1 MGMTSLCDLSYYS
14 IRKQEKTR
22 TFLVE
27 ETGKMCYHRKKNPQ
41 EEMRMNLNA
50 FMPTKLVTGAGCVRA
65 SGKEL
70 AKLGKVC
77 LIVTGKHSAKVN
89 GALQDVTDTL
99 AANGQTWVLY
109 DEIGQNPR
117 LTDCM
122 AAAKLAAE
130 AHADFVLGIGGGSA
144 LDAAKCIA
152 VLAANPGL
160 TQAQL
165 YAFDWANAPL
175 KIVAVGTTAGTG
187 SEVTKVSVI
196 TTPEGRKKSFHHEAI
211 FPTLALGDPSYTL
224 SLPPMVTRAT
234 MVDVLAHCAE
244 SFFSRAANH
253 ISRVY
258 AVEGI
263 RLLLP
268 VFRMM
273 AERGFDNLD
282 YATRETLYFA
292 SIYGGLAINVTGT
305 CFPHTMGYLLTEAF
319 GIPHGTACAVFQKD
333 FYEYNKSVVP
343 GLAAEYLERI
353 GCSEAEYLSLI
364 EKLTPP
370 CHVTMEEACIAEAH
384 SRWIHNGSI
393 EKCQGVFDADMA
405 DEILRRKFGA

>member
-1 MGMTSLCDLSYYS
+1 MTLNSY
-14 IRKQEKTR
+14 
-22 TFLVE
+22 
-27 ETGKMCYHRKKNPQ
+27 
-41 EEMRMNLNA
+41 
-50 FMPTKLVTGAGCVRA
+50 MPVKLVTGAGCVRGSA
-65 SGKEL
+65 KEL
-70 AKLGKVC
+70 AKLGKNC
-77 LIVTGKHSAKVN
+77 LIVTGKTSAKAS

-99 AANGQTWVLY
+99 ERNAQGWVLF
-109 DEIGQNPR
+109 DGIGQNPR

-122 AAAKLAAE
+122 EAAKMAIAAG
-130 AHADFVLGIGGGSA
+130 ADFVLGIGGGSA

-165 YAFDWANAPL
+165 YAFEWPNAPL

-196 TTPEGRKKSFHHEAI
+196 TTPDGRKKSFHHEAI
-211 FPTLALGDPSYTL
+211 FPTLALGDPNYTMT
-224 SLPPMVTRAT
+224 LPPMVTRST

-244 SFFSRAANH
+244 SFFSRTANH
-253 ISRVY
+253 ISRCY

-268 VFRMM
+268 VFRAF
-273 AERGFDNLD
+273 AEHGCDHPD
-282 YATRETLYFA
+282 YDTRERLYSA

-319 GIPHGTACAVFQKD
+319 GIPHGTACAVFQKE
-333 FYEYNKSVVP
+333 FYEYNKGVVP
-343 GLAAEYLERI
+343 ALAAEYLDRI
-353 GCSEAEYLSLI
+353 GCSEEEYFDLI

-370 CHVTMEEACIAEAH
+370 CEITMLEPQIAEAH
-384 SRWIHNGSI
+384 SRWVNNGSMA
-393 EKCQGVFDADMA
+393 KCQGVFSADMA
-405 DEILRRKFGA
+405 DNILRQKFLMK

>member
-1 MGMTSLCDLSYYS
+1 
-14 IRKQEKTR
+14 
-22 TFLVE
+22 
-27 ETGKMCYHRKKNPQ
+27 
-41 EEMRMNLNA
+41 MNLTS
-50 FMPTKLVTGAGCVRA
+50 FMPVKLVTGAGCVRNSA
-65 SGKEL
+65 KEL
-70 AKLGKVC
+70 AKLGKTC
-77 LIVTGKHSAKVN
+77 LIVTGRTSARLC

-99 AANGQTWVLY
+99 ESNGQSWILF
-109 DEIGQNPR
+109 DGIGQNPR

-122 AAAKLAAE
+122 VAAE
-130 AHADFVLGIGGGSA
+130 KAINGSADFVVGIGGGSA

-152 VLAANPGL
+152 VLAANPGM

-175 KIVAVGTTAGTG
+175 KTVAVGTTAGTG

-196 TTPEGRKKSFHHEAI
+196 TTPDGRKKSFHHEAI
-211 FPTLALGDPSYTL
+211 FPVLALGDPIYTM

-244 SFFSRAANH
+244 SFFSRVANH

-268 VFRMM
+268 VMRKM
-273 AERGFDNLD
+273 AENGCDELD
-282 YATRETLYFA
+282 YNTRERLYCA

-343 GLAAEYLERI
+343 ALAAEFLVRI
-353 GCSEAEYLSLI
+353 GCGEEEYLHLI

-370 CHVTMEEACIAEAH
+370 CEVTMDEALIADSH
-384 SRWIHNGSI
+384 SRWLGNGSMA
-393 EKCQGVFDADMA
+393 KCQGAFTADMA
-405 DEILRRKFGA
+405 DDVLRRKFRAETVDI

>member
-1 MGMTSLCDLSYYS
+1 
-14 IRKQEKTR
+14 
-22 TFLVE
+22 
-27 ETGKMCYHRKKNPQ
+27 
-41 EEMRMNLNA
+41 MNLNS
-50 FMPTKLVTGAGCVRA
+50 FMPVKLVTGAGCVRESA
-65 SGKEL
+65 KEL
-70 AKLGKVC
+70 AKLGKTC
-77 LIVTGKHSAKVN
+77 LIVTGKHAAKAC
-89 GALQDVTDTL
+89 GALRDVTDTL
-99 AANGQTWVLY
+99 EANGQKWLQF
-109 DEIGQNPR
+109 DEIGPNPK

-122 AAAKLAAE
+122 TAAE
-130 AHADFVLGIGGGSA
+130 KAIASGADFILGIGGGSA

-196 TTPEGRKKSFHHEAI
+196 TTPDGRKKSFHHEGI
-211 FPTLALGDPSYTL
+211 FPVLALGDPNYTM
-224 SLPPMVTRAT
+224 SLPPMVTRST

-244 SFFSRAANH
+244 SFFSRSANH
-253 ISRVY
+253 ISRMY

-268 VFRMM
+268 VMGEM
-273 AERGFDNLD
+273 AENGCEDLD
-282 YATRETLYFA
+282 YDTREKLYCA

-305 CFPHTMGYLLTEAF
+305 CFPHTMGYLLTETY

-333 FYEYNKSVVP
+333 FYEYNKAVVP
-343 GLAAEYLERI
+343 QLAAEFLDRI
-353 GCSEAEYLSLI
+353 GSSEEAYLALI

-370 CHVTMEEACIAEAH
+370 CEITMDEALIAEAH
-384 SRWIHNGSI
+384 SRWVNNGSMA
-393 EKCQGVFDADMA
+393 KCQGIFSADMA
-405 DEILRRKFGA
+405 DAVLCRKFCN

>member
-1 MGMTSLCDLSYYS
+1 
-14 IRKQEKTR
+14 
-22 TFLVE
+22 
-27 ETGKMCYHRKKNPQ
+27 
-41 EEMRMNLNA
+41 MNLNS
-50 FMPTKLVTGAGCVRA
+50 FMPVKLVTGAGCVGA
-65 SGKEL
+65 SAKEL
-70 AKLGKVC
+70 AKLGEVC
-77 LIVTGKHSAKVN
+77 LIVTGKNSAKAS
-89 GALQDVTDTL
+89 GALQDVIDTL
-99 AANGQTWVLY
+99 ERNGQKWLLF
-109 DEIGQNPR
+109 DEIGQNPK

-122 AAAKLAAE
+122 RAAE
-130 AHADFVLGIGGGSA
+130 KAIAGGADFVLGIGGGSA

-165 YAFDWANAPL
+165 YAFDWANTPL

-196 TTPEGRKKSFHHEAI
+196 TTPDGRKKSFHHEAI
-211 FPTLALGDPSYTL
+211 FPTLALGDPHYTM
-224 SLPPMVTRAT
+224 SVSPMVTRST

-253 ISRVY
+253 ISKGY

-273 AERGFDNLD
+273 AENGCDNLAYD
-282 YATRETLYFA
+282 TREQLYCA

-305 CFPHTMGYLLTEAF
+305 CFPHTMGYLLTETF

-333 FYEYNKSVVP
+333 FYEYNKAIVP
-343 GLAAEYLERI
+343 ELAAEYLERI
-353 GCSEAEYLSLI
+353 GCSEEEYFSLI
-364 EKLTPP
+364 ETLTPP
-370 CHVTMEEACIAEAH
+370 CEITMDAACIAEAH
-384 SRWIHNGSI
+384 SRWVNNGSMA
-393 EKCQGVFDADMA
+393 KCQGAFTADMA
-405 DEILRRKFGA
+405 DDVLRRKFLAK

>member
-1 MGMTSLCDLSYYS
+1 
-14 IRKQEKTR
+14 
-22 TFLVE
+22 
-27 ETGKMCYHRKKNPQ
+27 
-41 EEMRMNLNA
+41 MNLNS
-50 FMPTKLVTGAGCVRA
+50 FMPVKLVTGAGCVRA
-65 SGKEL
+65 SAKEL

-77 LIVTGKHSAKVN
+77 FIVTGKNSAKAC

-99 AANGQTWVLY
+99 AINGQSWLLF
-109 DEIGQNPR
+109 DEIGPNPK

-122 AAAKLAAE
+122 AAAEKAIAAG
-130 AHADFVLGIGGGSA
+130 ADFVLGIGGGSA
-144 LDAAKCIA
+144 LGAAKCIA

-165 YAFDWANAPL
+165 YAFDWAKAPL
-175 KIVAVGTTAGTG
+175 KIVTVGTTAGTG

-196 TTPEGRKKSFHHEAI
+196 TTPDGRKKSFHHESI
-211 FPTLALGDPSYTL
+211 FPALSLGDPTYTM
-224 SLPPMVTRAT
+224 SLPPMVTRNT

-244 SFFSRAANH
+244 SFFSRSANH
-253 ISRVY
+253 ISRCY

-268 VFRMM
+268 VFRVM
-273 AERGFDNLD
+273 AENGCDNLD
-282 YATRETLYFA
+282 YATREQLYCA

-333 FYEYNKSVVP
+333 FYEYNKAVVP
-343 GLAAEYLERI
+343 ELAAQYLERI
-353 GCSEAEYLSLI
+353 GCSEEEYLGLI

-370 CHVTMEEACIAEAH
+370 CEITMGEALIAEAH
-384 SRWIHNGSI
+384 SRWINNGSI
-393 EKCQGVFDADMA
+393 AKCQGVFTADMA
-405 DEILRRKFGA
+405 DDVLRRKFHAK

>member
-1 MGMTSLCDLSYYS
+1 MTLNSY
-14 IRKQEKTR
+14 
-22 TFLVE
+22 
-27 ETGKMCYHRKKNPQ
+27 
-41 EEMRMNLNA
+41 
-50 FMPTKLVTGAGCVRA
+50 MPVKLVTGAGCVQRSA
-65 SGKEL
+65 KEL
-70 AKLGKVC
+70 AKLGKNC
-77 LIVTGKHSAKVN
+77 LIVTGNNSAKAC
-89 GALQDVTDTL
+89 GALQDVTDAL
-99 AANGQTWVLY
+99 EGNGQSWLLFDGIT
-109 DEIGQNPR
+109 QNPR
-117 LTDCM
+117 LSDCM
-122 AAAKLAAE
+122 EAAKLATSAG
-130 AHADFVLGIGGGSA
+130 ADFVLGIGGGSA

-165 YAFDWANAPL
+165 YAFRWPNMPL

-196 TTPEGRKKSFHHEAI
+196 TTPDGRKKSFHHEAI
-211 FPTLALGDPSYTL
+211 FPTLALGDPKYTM
-224 SLPPMVTRAT
+224 SLPPMVTRST

-244 SFFSRAANH
+244 SFFSRGANH
-253 ISRVY
+253 ISRCY

-273 AERGFDNLD
+273 AENGCDDLD
-282 YATRETLYFA
+282 YATREQLYCA

-333 FYEYNKSVVP
+333 FYDYNKAVVP
-343 GLAAEYLERI
+343 ALAAEYLGRI
-353 GCSEAEYLSLI
+353 GCCEEEYFDLI

-370 CHVTMEEACIAEAH
+370 CEITMRTPQITEAH
-384 SRWIHNGSI
+384 SRWVNNGSI
-393 EKCQGVFDADMA
+393 AKCQGTFTADMA
-405 DEILRRKFGA
+405 DEILRQKFLAKYE

>member
-1 MGMTSLCDLSYYS
+1 
-14 IRKQEKTR
+14 
-22 TFLVE
+22 
-27 ETGKMCYHRKKNPQ
+27 
-41 EEMRMNLNA
+41 MNLNSY
-50 FMPTKLVTGAGCVRA
+50 MSVKLVTGAGCVRSCA
-65 SGKEL
+65 GEL
-70 AKLGKVC
+70 AKLGKTC
-77 LIVTGKHSAKVN
+77 LIVTGKNSAKLC

-99 AANGQTWVLY
+99 DGNGQAWRLY
-109 DEIGQNPR
+109 DGIGQNPK

-122 AAAKLAAE
+122 EAAE
-130 AHADFVLGIGGGSA
+130 QAIAAGAEFIVGIGGGSA
-144 LDAAKCIA
+144 LDAAKCVA
-152 VLAANPGL
+152 VLAANPGM

-165 YAFDWANAPL
+165 YAFDWANRPL

-196 TTPEGRKKSFHHEAI
+196 TTPDGRKKSFHHEAV
-211 FPTLALGDPSYTL
+211 FPALALGDPTYTM

-258 AVEGI
+258 GVEGI

-268 VFRMM
+268 VMRVM
-273 AERGFDNLD
+273 AEKGCEDLD
-282 YATRETLYFA
+282 YATREQLYCA

-333 FYEYNKSVVP
+333 FYEYNKAVVP
-343 GLAAEYLERI
+343 ALAAEFLERI
-353 GCSEAEYLSLI
+353 GCGEEEYLDLI

-370 CHVTMEEACIAEAH
+370 CEVTMDEALIAEAH
-384 SRWIHNGSI
+384 SRWVGNGSI
-393 EKCQGVFDADMA
+393 LKCQGEFTADMA
-405 DEILRRKFGA
+405 DNILRRKFLAK

>member
-1 MGMTSLCDLSYYS
+1 
-14 IRKQEKTR
+14 
-22 TFLVE
+22 
-27 ETGKMCYHRKKNPQ
+27 
-41 EEMRMNLNA
+41 MNLNS
-50 FMPTKLVTGAGCVRA
+50 FMPVKLVTGAGCVRA
-65 SGKEL
+65 SAKEL

-77 LIVTGKHSAKVN
+77 LIVTGKTSAKIC

-99 AANGQTWVLY
+99 ESNGQRWLQF
-109 DEIGQNPR
+109 DGIGQNPK

-122 AAAKLAAE
+122 AAAEKAIGAG
-130 AHADFVLGIGGGSA
+130 ADFILGIGGGSA

-165 YAFDWANAPL
+165 YAFQWANAPL

-196 TTPEGRKKSFHHEAI
+196 TTPDGRKKSFHNEAI
-211 FPTLALGDPSYTL
+211 FPTLALGDPSYTM

-253 ISRVY
+253 ISRMY

-268 VFRMM
+268 VFRAM
-273 AERGFDNLD
+273 AENGCDDLD
-282 YATRETLYFA
+282 YDTREALYCA

-305 CFPHTMGYLLTEAF
+305 CFPHTMGYLLTEIF

-333 FYEYNKSVVP
+333 FYEYNKAAVP
-343 GLAAEYLERI
+343 ALAAEFMDRI
-353 GCSEAEYLSLI
+353 GCSEEAYISLL

-370 CHVTMEEACIAEAH
+370 CEVVMDENLIAESH
-384 SRWIHNGSI
+384 SRWVGNGSLA
-393 EKCQGVFDADMA
+393 KCQGVFSADMA
-405 DEILRRKFGA
+405 DAVLRRKFLKK

>member
-1 MGMTSLCDLSYYS
+1 MT
-14 IRKQEKTR
+14 
-22 TFLVE
+22 
-27 ETGKMCYHRKKNPQ
+27 
-41 EEMRMNLNA
+41 LNS
-50 FMPTKLVTGAGCVRA
+50 FMPVKLITGAGCVRA
-65 SGKEL
+65 SAKEL
-70 AKLGKVC
+70 ASLGNVC
-77 LIVTGKHSAKVN
+77 LIVTGKKSAKES
-89 GALQDVTDTL
+89 GAFQDVTDTL
-99 AANGQTWVLY
+99 DRNGQKWLLF
-109 DEIGQNPR
+109 DEIGPNPK

-122 AAAKLAAE
+122 AAAEKAIAAV
-130 AHADFVLGIGGGSA
+130 ADFVLGIGGGSV

-165 YAFDWANAPL
+165 YAFDWANTPL

-196 TTPEGRKKSFHHEAI
+196 TTPDGRKKSFHNEAI
-211 FPTLALGDPSYTL
+211 FPALSLGDPNYTM
-224 SLPPMVTRAT
+224 SVPAMVTRST

-244 SFFSRAANH
+244 SFFSRTANH
-253 ISRVY
+253 ISRIF

-273 AERGFDNLD
+273 AENGCDNLD
-282 YATRETLYFA
+282 YDTREKLYCA

-305 CFPHTMGYLLTEAF
+305 CFPHTMGYLLTETF

-333 FYEYNKSVVP
+333 FYEYNKTVVP

-353 GCSEAEYLSLI
+353 GCSEEEYFTLI

-370 CHVTMEEACIAEAH
+370 CEITMREELIAESH
-384 SRWIHNGSI
+384 SRWVGNGSI
-393 EKCQGVFDADMA
+393 AKCQGAFSADMA
-405 DEILRRKFGA
+405 DDILRRKFLTK